1 MSKTDNAYIA
11 QVSTFWENAHRKDL
25 VAHLS
30 GVEYKN
36 AISFLQAAPFVKPK
50 GNALEVGVGMGHVTK
65 GLRDAGMNVSAVD
78 ISMAAL
84 KRVEPYCNGL
94 FHVADVHLLP
104 SNHFDLITCVN
115 VVQHIRTD
123 VLEFELQHFVRSMKR
138 SGVMAIQF
146 VANKNHE
153 DLGENATQGA
163 MTSGNLCRSPDF
175 MEELF
180 KKLNC
185 KVDHVFKKW
194 GINKGMV
201 NGNHVFHVRRV
212 K

>member
-30 GVEYKN
+30 GVEYEK

-50 GNALEVGVGMGHVTK
+50 GNALEIGVGMGYVVT
-65 GLRDAGMNVSAVD
+65 GLRKAGMTVSAVD
-78 ISMAAL
+78 ISQAAL
-84 KRVEPYCNGL
+84 RRVAPHCDGV

-104 SNHFDLITCVN
+104 SNHFDLITCLN
-115 VVQHIRTD
+115 VVQHVRTD
-123 VLEFELQHFVRSMKR
+123 VLKFELENFVRSLKR
-138 SGVMAIQF
+138 NGVMAIQF

-153 DLGENATQGA
+153 DLGENATQRA
-163 MTSGNLCRSPDF
+163 MTSGNLCRSPEF
-175 MEELF
+175 MKGLF
-180 KKLNC
+180 KNLNC
-185 KVDHVFKKW
+185 NVNHVFEKW